1 LSDPRLGVETNVA
14 VEEGNTSSDE
24 EEVIVLAEAV
34 YDPDPDQSQPSLSV
48 NDISADL
55 TEEEAVVEN
64 EQNEAAVEHARSQ
77 GTTGD
82 PEIGEI
88 GLQTET
94 VSFTLDLNHLCAARM
109 YPMSVL
115 SVVY

>member
-14 VEEGNTSSDE
+14 VEEGNTSSDDDE
-24 EEVIVLAEAV
+24 VIFLEEVVHAATQN
-34 YDPDPDQSQPSLSV
+34 QSQPSLSV

-64 EQNEAAVEHARSQ
+64 EQNETAVVRAGSQ
-77 GTTGD
+77 SNTGD

-115 SVVY
+115 CVVY